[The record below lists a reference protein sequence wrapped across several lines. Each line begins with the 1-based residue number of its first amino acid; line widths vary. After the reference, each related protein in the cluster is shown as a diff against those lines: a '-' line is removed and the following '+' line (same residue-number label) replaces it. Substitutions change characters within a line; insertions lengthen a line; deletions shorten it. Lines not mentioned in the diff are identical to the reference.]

1 MGGMTLELRTARIE
15 DADRLGEEWARAYP
29 GPPGSSGTAASR
41 AASLRADPAAI
52 ERVTIAERNGLLV
65 GIVKTI
71 PFTAWIGGVATR
83 VGGMASVA
91 VAPEA
96 RHGGV
101 ATALVRRHVENLRA
115 VRATWSLLYPFS
127 ARFYARHEWAP
138 AARRLRWQVPPIAL
152 PLGAERQRVRRVS
165 LDEPADRAAIQAAY
179 EEHCIRTNGSLSRSA
194 AELAALHHGRFAV
207 GVDGAG
213 GRLTGYLFYSIHA
226 PMERPQTLVVV
237 EWLAE
242 DGASER
248 ALLGFLSSQRDQI
261 QTVTI
266 DTAEDYPLDAVLDS
280 GVPDV
285 LGRDVPP
292 EHHPL
297 ATVYSGMMAR
307 IIDLG
312 GALRERGYPGT
323 SRGVVAIAV
332 TRDAL
337 CADNVTTLTVTVA
350 DGRADVVPGRR
361 DGAPL
366 VTGPIGALSAVLI
379 GGLRLDAAHRFGLV
393 TVDGDLATAASV
405 LGLPPPAPL
414 VSF

>member
-1 MGGMTLELRTARIE
+1 
-15 DADRLGEEWARAYP
+15 
-29 GPPGSSGTAASR
+29 
-41 AASLRADPAAI
+41 
-52 ERVTIAERNGLLV
+52 
-65 GIVKTI
+65 
-71 PFTAWIGGVATR
+71 
-83 VGGMASVA
+83 MASVA

-101 ATALVRRHVENLRA
+101 ATALVRRHVETLRA
-115 VRATWSLLYPFS
+115 ARATWSLLYPFS
-127 ARFYARHEWAP
+127 TRFYARHEWAP
-138 AARRLRWQVPPIAL
+138 AARRLRWQVPPTAL

-165 LDEPADRAAIQAAY
+165 LEVPADRAAIQAAY
-179 EEHCIRTNGSLSRSA
+179 EQHCIRTNGSLSRSA
-194 AELAALHHGRFAV
+194 EQLAALHRGQFAV
-207 GVDGAG
+207 AVDGAG
-213 GRLTGYLFYSIHA
+213 GGLAGYLFYSIHA
-226 PMERPQTLVVV
+226 PMERPQTLVVA

-261 QTVTI
+261 QIVTI
-266 DTAEDYPLDAVLDS
+266 DTAEDYPLDAVLDF

-297 ATVYSGMMAR
+297 ATVYAGMMAR

-323 SRGVVAIAV
+323 SRGAVAIAV

-337 CADNVTTLTVTVA
+337 VPDNVATLTVAVA
-350 DGRADVVPGRR
+350 DGRGDVAPGRR

-366 VTGPIGALSAVLI
+366 ITGPIGALSAVLI
-379 GGLRLDAAHRFGLV
+379 GSLQLDAAHRLGLV
-393 TVDGDLATAASV
+393 TVDGDLPAAASV
-405 LGLPPPAPL
+405 LRLPPPAPL